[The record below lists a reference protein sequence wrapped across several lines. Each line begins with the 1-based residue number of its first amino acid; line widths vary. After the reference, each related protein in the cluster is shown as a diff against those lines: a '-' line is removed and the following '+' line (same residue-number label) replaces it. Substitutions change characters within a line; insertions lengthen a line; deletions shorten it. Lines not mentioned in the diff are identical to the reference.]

1 MARTPLRVAAFAVG
15 LSLLAMA
22 LAAPPSA
29 LGDDEPNE
37 PRPSPTLVPGAFT
50 TSRVGGIVYH
60 ISRPGDTAVVTVLDL
75 DIGQAVDLF
84 VKDPK
89 LVALVADG
97 TVCTN
102 RFVQAGGTRT
112 GVNSLTAQSLQVSLD
127 RPCGKP
133 PS

>member
-1 MARTPLRVAAFAVG
+1 MRHFRSSLTVVG
-15 LSLLAMA
+15 LVLSVVVLARLPVA
-22 LAAPPSA
+22 LA
-29 LGDDEPNE
+29 DDEPN
-37 PRPSPTLVPGAFT
+37 PPPPTPIIRDAAS
-50 TSRVGGIVYH
+50 TSAQVGGIVYH
-60 ISRPGDTAVVTVLDL
+60 IRQAEGAAVVTVLDQ

-84 VKDPK
+84 IKDPN
-89 LVALVADG
+89 LVALVTNG

-102 RFVQAGGTRT
+102 RFVQAGGVRT